1 MSQDSRFCHR
11 CGTAL
16 PPGSTFCPRCGTPVA
31 LGSAPPGPSPT
42 TAPPPA
48 SWEKRHEKQEKHEKN
63 EKNEKNEKGRGGDLA
78 GALTGGLVLVLLGVL
93 FYLAQTGAA
102 PINWGNWI
110 WYFLIGM
117 GCILIVQGVI
127 RSASRGH
134 VYAGSFIGGI
144 VMIVI
149 GVAFV
154 SSSNFAL
161 WPLLLVVLGV
171 AAMASA
177 VLGRRRTPV
186 P

>member
-16 PPGSTFCPRCGTPVA
+16 PAGATFCPRCGTPVA
-31 LGSAPPGPSPT
+31 STSAPPGPAPP
-42 TAPPPA
+42 TAPSAPA
-48 SWEKRHEKQEKHEKN
+48 WERRRERHEKN
-63 EKNEKNEKGRGGDLA
+63 EKNDKGRGGDLA
-78 GALTGGLVLVLLGVL
+78 GALTGGLVLVLIGVL
-93 FYLAQTGAA
+93 FYLAQTNAA
-102 PINWGNWI
+102 PVNWGNWI

-117 GCILIVQGVI
+117 GCILIIQGVI

-134 VYAGSFIGGI
+134 FYPGSFIGGT

-149 GVAFV
+149 GAAFV
-154 SSSNFAL
+154 SSSNFSL
-161 WPLLLVVLGV
+161 WLLILVVLGV